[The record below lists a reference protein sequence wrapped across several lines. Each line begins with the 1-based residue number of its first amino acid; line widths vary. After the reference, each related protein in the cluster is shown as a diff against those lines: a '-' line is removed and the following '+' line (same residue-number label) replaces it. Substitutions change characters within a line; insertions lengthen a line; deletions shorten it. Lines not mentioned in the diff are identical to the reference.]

1 MEGYNPLI
9 TKKKRRSVSASL
21 KALQN
26 ESLMAWIVQI
36 APVDPCHG
44 GTQVSERG
52 RVSGKSYIKL
62 ATDLAAIANPT
73 RENVGYFFINNF
85 LLSRIDSDMPS
96 DLKEYDEDVNVYTAS
111 LLAGVVTGQQ
121 DLLQGDYVST
131 RDSDVF
137 ARVQETK
144 DQRLRYRVYKANA
157 DFLYVSLGIFGESS
171 LVGDAP
177 ETDDDS
183 QSRFTGR
190 GKSYYQFASAYA
202 ERLYGRGAAIAEVMD
217 KLSRNF
223 EAYTKVM
230 VWMSGEYLHLM
241 DQLSSG
247 EMYHLEHDTQ
257 ESFERSHRV
266 NSWNELLDSYV
277 EWRRTRGKESLR
289 RLARAARELKRID
302 PSFSLKA
309 FRERWSI
316 SRRDDELRR
325 LSS

>member
-1 MEGYNPLI
+1 V
-9 TKKKRRSVSASL
+9 K
-21 KALQN
+21 
-26 ESLMAWIVQI
+26 
-36 APVDPCHG
+36 
-44 GTQVSERG
+44 
-52 RVSGKSYIKL
+52 GKSYIKL
-62 ATDLAAIANPT
+62 ATDLAAIASPN
-73 RENVGYFFINNF
+73 REDVGYFFINNF

-121 DLLQGDYVST
+121 DLLQSDYVST

-137 ARVQETK
+137 ARVQDTK

-171 LVGDAP
+171 IVGDVP
-177 ETDDDS
+177 DPVDDA
-183 QSRFTGR
+183 QNRLTGR

-223 EAYTKVM
+223 EAYTRVM

-241 DQLSSG
+241 NQISSG
-247 EMYHLEHDTQ
+247 EMYHLEQDTQ
-257 ESFERSHRV
+257 EHFEKSYKT
-266 NSWNELLDSYV
+266 NSWDELLDSFV
-277 EWRRTRGKESLR
+277 EWRKTESKEALR
-289 RLARAARELKRID
+289 RLARAAREVKRID

-325 LSS
+325 LSA

>member
-1 MEGYNPLI
+1 V
-9 TKKKRRSVSASL
+9 K
-21 KALQN
+21 
-26 ESLMAWIVQI
+26 
-36 APVDPCHG
+36 
-44 GTQVSERG
+44 
-52 RVSGKSYIKL
+52 GKSYIKL
-62 ATDLAAIANPT
+62 ATDLAAIANPS
-73 RENVGYFFINNF
+73 REDVGYFFINNF

-121 DLLQGDYVST
+121 DLLQADYVST

-137 ARVQETK
+137 ARVQDTK

-171 LVGDAP
+171 LVGDVP
-177 ETDDDS
+177 EPADDA
-183 QSRFTGR
+183 QNRLTGR

-202 ERLYGRGAAIAEVMD
+202 ERLFGRGAAIAEVMD

-241 DQLSSG
+241 NQISSG
-247 EMYHLEHDTQ
+247 EMYHLEQDTQ
-257 ESFERSHRV
+257 EHFEKSYKM
-266 NSWNELLDSYV
+266 NSWDELLDSFV
-277 EWRRTRGKESLR
+277 EWRKTESKEALR
-289 RLARAARELKRID
+289 RLARAAREVKRID

-325 LSS
+325 LSA

>member
-1 MEGYNPLI
+1 MGGPHYLKLALHPD
-9 TKKKRRSVSASL
+9 L
-21 KALQN
+21 KAPSAH
-26 ESLMAWIVQI
+26 E
-36 APVDPCHG
+36 D
-44 GTQVSERG
+44 
-52 RVSGKSYIKL
+52 
-62 ATDLAAIANPT
+62 
-73 RENVGYFFINNF
+73 VGYFFINNF
-85 LLSRIDSDMPS
+85 LLSRIDSDLPS
-96 DLKEYDEDVNVYTAS
+96 DLSEFDEDVNIYTAS
-111 LLAGVVTGQQ
+111 LLSGVVSGRE
-121 DLLQGDYVST
+121 DLLRTDLVST
-131 RDSDVF
+131 RDADVF

-177 ETDDDS
+177 ETDEDAH
-183 QSRFTGR
+183 SRFTGR

-230 VWMSGEYLHLM
+230 IWMSGEYLHLM
-241 DQLSSG
+241 DSLSSG

-257 ESFERSHRV
+257 EHFEKSYKV
-266 NSWNELLDSYV
+266 NSWDELLDSYV
-277 EWRRTRGKESLR
+277 CWRRDHTKESLR
-289 RLARAARELKRID
+289 RLARAARELKRVD
-302 PSFSLKA
+302 PAFSLKA

-325 LSS
+325 LSA

>member
-1 MEGYNPLI
+1 V
-9 TKKKRRSVSASL
+9 K
-21 KALQN
+21 
-26 ESLMAWIVQI
+26 
-36 APVDPCHG
+36 
-44 GTQVSERG
+44 
-52 RVSGKSYIKL
+52 GKSYIKL
-62 ATDLAAIANPT
+62 ATDLAAISNPS
-73 RENVGYFFINNF
+73 REDVGYFFINNF

-121 DLLQGDYVST
+121 DLLQSDYVST

-137 ARVQETK
+137 ARVQDTK

-171 LVGDAP
+171 LVGDVP
-177 ETDDDS
+177 EPDDDA
-183 QSRFTGR
+183 QNRLTGR

-241 DQLSSG
+241 NQISSG
-247 EMYHLEHDTQ
+247 EMYHLEQDTQ
-257 ESFERSHRV
+257 ENFEKSYKA
-266 NSWNELLDSYV
+266 NTWDELLDSFV
-277 EWRRTRGKESLR
+277 AWRKTENKENLR
-289 RLARAARELKRID
+289 RLARAAREVKRID

-309 FRERWSI
+309 FRERWSV

-325 LSS
+325 LSA

>member
-1 MEGYNPLI
+1 
-9 TKKKRRSVSASL
+9 
-21 KALQN
+21 
-26 ESLMAWIVQI
+26 
-36 APVDPCHG
+36 
-44 GTQVSERG
+44 
-52 RVSGKSYIKL
+52 
-62 ATDLAAIANPT
+62 
-73 RENVGYFFINNF
+73 
-85 LLSRIDSDMPS
+85 
-96 DLKEYDEDVNVYTAS
+96 
-111 LLAGVVTGQQ
+111 
-121 DLLQGDYVST
+121 
-131 RDSDVF
+131 
-137 ARVQETK
+137 
-144 DQRLRYRVYKANA
+144 VYKANA

-257 ESFERSHRV
+257 ENFERSHRV

-277 EWRRTRGKESLR
+277 EWRKTHGKESLR

-302 PSFSLKA
+302 SSFSLKA

-325 LSS
+325 LSA

>member
-1 MEGYNPLI
+1 
-9 TKKKRRSVSASL
+9 
-21 KALQN
+21 
-26 ESLMAWIVQI
+26 
-36 APVDPCHG
+36 
-44 GTQVSERG
+44 
-52 RVSGKSYIKL
+52 VSGKSYIKL
-62 ATDLAAIANPT
+62 ATDLAAITNPS

-85 LLSRIDSDMPS
+85 LLSRIDSEMPS

-111 LLAGVVTGQQ
+111 LLAGVVTGQH
-121 DLLQGDYVST
+121 DLLSGNYIST

-171 LVGDAP
+171 LAGDVP
-177 ETDDDS
+177 ETQDDA

-223 EAYTKVM
+223 EAYTRVM

-241 DQLSSG
+241 DQISSG
-247 EMYHLEHDTQ
+247 EMYHLEQDTQ
-257 ESFERSHRV
+257 EHFEKSHKT
-266 NSWNELLDSYV
+266 NSWDELLDSYA
-277 EWRRTRGKESLR
+277 EWRKTRAKDALR
-289 RLARAARELKRID
+289 RLARAARELRRID

-325 LSS
+325 LSA

>member
-1 MEGYNPLI
+1 M
-9 TKKKRRSVSASL
+9 K
-21 KALQN
+21 
-26 ESLMAWIVQI
+26 
-36 APVDPCHG
+36 
-44 GTQVSERG
+44 
-52 RVSGKSYIKL
+52 GKSYIKL
-62 ATDLAAIANPT
+62 ATDLAAIATPS
-73 RENVGYFFINNF
+73 REDVGYFFINNF

-121 DLLQGDYVST
+121 DLLQSDYVST

-137 ARVQETK
+137 ARVQDTK

-171 LVGDAP
+171 LVGDVP
-177 ETDDDS
+177 EPADDA
-183 QSRFTGR
+183 QNRLTGR

-202 ERLYGRGAAIAEVMD
+202 ERLFGRGAAIAEVMD

-241 DQLSSG
+241 NQISSG
-247 EMYHLEHDTQ
+247 EMYHLEQDTQ
-257 ESFERSHRV
+257 EHFEKSYKT
-266 NSWNELLDSYV
+266 NSWDELLDSFV
-277 EWRRTRGKESLR
+277 AWRKCESKETLR
-289 RLARAARELKRID
+289 RLARAAREVKRLD

-325 LSS
+325 LSA

>member
-1 MEGYNPLI
+1 M
-9 TKKKRRSVSASL
+9 
-21 KALQN
+21 
-26 ESLMAWIVQI
+26 
-36 APVDPCHG
+36 
-44 GTQVSERG
+44 
-52 RVSGKSYIKL
+52 SGKSYIKL
-62 ATDLAAIANPT
+62 ATELASVPNPS

-121 DLLQGDYVST
+121 DLLQSGYIST

-157 DFLYVSLGIFGESS
+157 DFLYVSLGLFGESS

-177 ETDDDS
+177 ETDEDA

-202 ERLYGRGAAIAEVMD
+202 ERLFGRGAAIAEVMD

-223 EAYTKVM
+223 EAYTQVM

-241 DQLSSG
+241 NQLSSG
-247 EMYHLEHDTQ
+247 EMYHLEHGTQ
-257 ESFERSHRV
+257 EHFEKSHKR
-266 NSWNELLDSYV
+266 NSWDELLDSYV
-277 EWRRTRGKESLR
+277 EWRKTHTRESLR
-289 RLARAARELKRID
+289 RIARAARELKRVD

-325 LSS
+325 LSA

>member
-9 TKKKRRSVSASL
+9 TKRVPRLTISAL
-21 KALQN
+21 RALQK
-26 ESLMAWIVQI
+26 EGLMAWIVQI
-36 APVDPCHG
+36 ASVDPCHG
-44 GTQVSERG
+44 GIGTDERAAM
-52 RVSGKSYIKL
+52 SGKSYIKL
-62 ATDLAAIANPT
+62 ATDLATIPNPT
-73 RENVGYFFINNF
+73 RESVGYFFINNF

-131 RDSDVF
+131 RDADVF

-177 ETDDDS
+177 ETDEDA

-202 ERLYGRGAAIAEVMD
+202 ERLFGRGAAIAEVMD

-241 DQLSSG
+241 NQMSLG
-247 EMYHLEHDTQ
+247 EMYHLEQDTQ
-257 ESFERSHRV
+257 EHFEKSYKT
-266 NSWNELLDSYV
+266 NSWDELLDSFV
-277 EWRRTRGKESLR
+277 EWRKTESKEALR
-289 RLARAARELKRID
+289 RLARAAREVKRID

-325 LSS
+325 LSA